1 MLKGTTT
8 IELTDVNTNKTEVIK
23 EDNIVTNAF
32 NKFVNSRGRFIPPVY
47 GRRFFGDKIMYNSSD
62 SFVNTLFGGIMLF
75 DQPLNDNP
83 NDFSIPSNVNCV
95 GYATD
100 VPNSGINLMKGTYNQ
115 HESGFQEDGSRKF
128 VWDFTTNQ
136 ANGQIGSVCLV
147 PIPVA
152 KMGWDNKYDQFDG
165 SLAMSGDNL
174 DVESFIFSHDLN
186 YMKVEND
193 LKLKDPADMYFFHK
207 DNYIYGFA
215 SGNLRYSSR
224 HHASDGDH
232 VTKSHKIKLVKR
244 HFSIDEVRPFDAPG
258 SLSYQQA
265 ESDYETIEIDLPSQI
280 STYLTTG
287 ITRPANPPTAYTT
300 SMRYLLDVDDKH
312 IYMYLGGEY
321 SPEVPPNG
329 TFPILKINID
339 TWQTEVLTIT
349 NTTTETFKPNTN
361 GCYPSYNRG
370 SKTFAVI
377 KGKLIINIGNPAK
390 VFIIDLADNT
400 NVKEVVGYDGA
411 TITLAGNYAGHMG
424 LKYKDY
430 LFIAG
435 TSLCS
440 SGTFVI
446 NSNTG
451 VCSPLYL
458 RGGSAYCIQS
468 NGSGLYPYTSLI
480 VPYDQEKYEEEPF
493 LYDSRETSD
502 NYYYRSTFVFGL
514 NVFALMTKNNLSSP
528 VTKTSAQTMKIT
540 YTLSEVK

>member
-8 IELTDVNTNKTEVIK
+8 IELTDVNTSKTEVIK

-32 NKFVNSRGRFIPPVY
+32 NKFVNSRGRFMAPIY
-47 GRRFFGDKIMYNSSD
+47 SRRFFGEKINCISSD
-62 SFVNTLFGGIMLF
+62 SLVDTLFGGLMLF

-83 NDFSIPSNVNCV
+83 NDFSIPSNVSCV

-100 VPNSGINLMKGTYNQ
+100 VANSGTNLMKGTYNQ

-136 ANGQIGSVCLV
+136 ANGQIGSVCLA
-147 PIPVA
+147 PLPVA
-152 KMGWDNKYDQFDG
+152 KMGWDNKYDQHDS
-165 SLAMSGDNL
+165 SLAIAAPNMDSECFMFSN
-174 DVESFIFSHDLN
+174 DVAVLRA
-186 YMKVEND
+186 END
-193 LKLKDPADMYFFHK
+193 VKVKDPADMYFFHK

-224 HHASDGDH
+224 HHSSDGNH
-232 VTKSHKIKLVKR
+232 VSKSNKIRLIKR
-244 HFSIDEVRPFDAPG
+244 HFAIDEVSPFDAPG
-258 SLSYQQA
+258 SLSFQQA

-287 ITRPANPPTAYTT
+287 ITRPSQNTAYVN

-321 SPEVPPNG
+321 SPNVPSNG
-329 TFPILKINID
+329 TFPMLKINID

-349 NTTTETFKPNTN
+349 NTTNETFMPANN
-361 GCYPSYNRG
+361 ACYPSYNRNA
-370 SKTFAVI
+370 KTFAII
-377 KGKLIINIGNPAK
+377 KGKLIINVGNPAK

-411 TITLAGNYAGHMG
+411 TFTLAGNYAGYMG

-430 LFIAG
+430 LFISG
-435 TSLCS
+435 TSLRNATS
-440 SGTFVI
+440 VI

-451 VCSPLYL
+451 VCFPLYL
-458 RGGSAYCIQS
+458 GPYNSYCLQTTS
-468 NGSGLYPYTSLI
+468 NSLFPYTSLI

-493 LYDSRETSD
+493 LFDIRDTNEA
-502 NYYYRSTFVFGL
+502 YYYKTIFVFGL
-514 NVFALMTKNNLSSP
+514 NVFSLMTKNNLSSP

>member
-32 NKFVNSRGRFIPPVY
+32 NKFVNSRGRFMAPVY
-47 GRRFFGDKIMYNSSD
+47 SRRFFGDKILYNNSNSLVD
-62 SFVNTLFGGIMLF
+62 SLFGGLMLF
-75 DQPLNDNP
+75 DQPLNEDP
-83 NDFSIPSNVNCV
+83 NDFSIPSNVSCV

-100 VPNSGINLMKGTYNQ
+100 VANSGTNLMKGTYNQ

-147 PIPVA
+147 PLPAA
-152 KMGWDNKYDQFDG
+152 KMGWGNKHDQYDW
-165 SLAMSGDNL
+165 SLAMSGGSV
-174 DVESFIFSHDLN
+174 DVESFIFSSDAS
-186 YMKVEND
+186 MVRVEND
-193 LKLKDPADMYFFHK
+193 YLKLKDPADMYFFHK

-224 HHASDGDH
+224 QHSSDGNH
-232 VTKSHKIKLVKR
+232 VSKSNKIKLIKR
-244 HFSIDEVRPFDAPG
+244 HFSIDEVSPFDAPG
-258 SLSYQQA
+258 SLSFQQA
-265 ESDYETIEIDLPSQI
+265 ETDYETIEIDLPSEI

-287 ITRPANPPTAYTT
+287 ITRPSYNTVSVNSA
-300 SMRYLLDVDDKH
+300 RYLLDVDDKH

-321 SPEVPPNG
+321 SPSVPPNG

-349 NTTTETFKPNTN
+349 NTTSETFKPSSNACYTN
-361 GCYPSYNRG
+361 YTRN

-377 KGKLIINIGNPAK
+377 KGKLIINVGNPTK
-390 VFIIDLADNT
+390 IFIIDLADNT
-400 NVKEVVGYDGA
+400 NVKEVVGYDGSSF
-411 TITLAGNYAGHMG
+411 TLAGNYAGYMG

-430 LFIAG
+430 LFISG
-435 TSLCS
+435 TSLCDKIS
-440 SGTFVI
+440 VI

-451 VCSPLYL
+451 ICFPLYL
-458 RGGSAYCIQS
+458 SGNNSYCLQTTT
-468 NGSGLYPYTSLI
+468 SGLYPYTSLI
-480 VPYDQEKYEEEPF
+480 VPYDQEKYGEAPF
-493 LYDSRETSD
+493 LYDIRETND
-502 NYYYRSTFVFGL
+502 NYYYRSMFVFGL
-514 NVFALMTKNNLSSP
+514 NVFSLMTKNNLSSP